1 MLIVQRVV
9 RDAGVLASDK
19 QVQANDEPQE
29 LQLPEGIS
37 PSRYST
43 VGVGVKIRLR
53 SSEELTETE

>member
-1 MLIVQRVV
+1 VQRVV
-9 RDAGVLASDK
+9 RDAGVVDK

-43 VGVGVKIRLR
+43 VGVGVKTRLR
-53 SSEELTETE
+53 SSEELTETER